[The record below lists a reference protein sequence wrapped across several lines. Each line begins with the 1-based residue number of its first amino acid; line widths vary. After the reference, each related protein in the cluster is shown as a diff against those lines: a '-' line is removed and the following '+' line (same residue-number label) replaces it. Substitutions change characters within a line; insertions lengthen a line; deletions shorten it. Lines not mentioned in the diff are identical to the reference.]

1 MKRRLALAL
10 VASTT
15 SLLVALSGSIASG
28 HSALAAQTAAPPD
41 PATAAAQ
48 AADRLVESEPGVLR
62 VSPKDAF
69 VRKGVTAGQNGLNYV
84 SYDRTY
90 AGLPVRGGDFVVVT
104 NASGGVLSTSVAQTR
119 PLDVATKP
127 AISAEKAADVARA
140 LVPEIAAVS
149 LPRLSVFA
157 EGAGRLAYEVQVS
170 GTDNGRET
178 KLHVFVDALDGQVIE
193 KSDLVMAGIGNSY
206 YNGNPVTI
214 GTSGSGTSFSMT
226 DPNRSGIRCGGQNGA
241 AFTGTDDNWGN
252 GSGTDLE
259 TACVDALF
267 GVGKEWDMLSQWLG
281 RNGINGTGG
290 GFPARVG
297 LNAVNAFWNGS
308 YTNFGRSQDNQRQVT
323 PMDVVA
329 HEYGHAIF
337 QTTPGGS
344 TGSNEKGGLN
354 ESTGD
359 IFGALTEWFA
369 NLPANLDPPDYS
381 VGEEVNLVGS
391 GPIRYMHQP
400 SLISGH
406 PNCYSAS
413 VPNMEVHAAAGVQ
426 NHWFYLLAEG
436 TNPTNGQPASP
447 TCNSTTLTGLGPR
460 KAGQIFM
467 ATLLRKTATWT
478 HSLARKASLEAAIQS
493 FPGSCAEYNAT
504 KAAWLAVSVPAA
516 AGEPTSCTGGG
527 PDFLIEL
534 NPTSATVQPGQ
545 ATSVNVITT
554 TTTPPAQTVA
564 LSASGLPAGV
574 TASFNPPTI
583 TSGGNSTMTI
593 NVPTGTPS
601 ATYNVIV
608 TGDGTSVDRTA
619 PFTLNVGTTGNV
631 VFNDTFETSLGWT
644 TNASGTDTA
653 TSGAW
658 ERGDPAATSSGIG
671 LQLGTTVSGVNDLV
685 TGRLAGS
692 GAGTYD
698 VDGGATT
705 IRSPEIALPT
715 GTLTLTLS
723 WYLAHLN
730 NASSADY
737 FRVRVVSGSTN
748 TVVLQQLGSAAN
760 RAGAWQSATV
770 NLSSFAGQTV
780 RLLVE
785 TADAGTASLIEA
797 GVDDVKITRS

>member
-1 MKRRLALAL
+1 MKRKLALAL

-15 SLLVALSGSIASG
+15 SLLVAMSASIASG
-28 HSALAAQTAAPPD
+28 QTALAAETAAPPD
-41 PATAAAQ
+41 PATAAVQ

-62 VSPKDAF
+62 ASPKDAF
-69 VRKGVTAGQNGLNYV
+69 VRQGVTAGQNGLNYV
-84 SYDRTY
+84 SYARTH

-104 NASGGVLSTSVAQTR
+104 DSTGGVLSTSIAQTQ
-119 PLDVATKP
+119 PLEVATKP
-127 AISAEKAADVARA
+127 AIGADRAADVARA
-140 LVPEIAAVS
+140 LVPEVASVS
-149 LPRLSVFA
+149 APQLSVFA
-157 EGAGRLAYEVQVS
+157 EGAGRLAYEVRVD
-170 GTDNGRET
+170 GTDKGRET
-178 KLHVFVDALDGQVIE
+178 KLHVFVDAVNGQVIE
-193 KSDLVMAGIGNSY
+193 KSDLVMDGTGNSY

-214 GTSGSGTSFSMT
+214 GTSGSGSSFSMT
-226 DPNRSGIRCGGQNGA
+226 DPVRTGIRCGGQDGA
-241 AFTGTDDNWGN
+241 AYTGTDDNWGN
-252 GSGTDLE
+252 GSGTNLE
-259 TACVDALF
+259 TACVDVLF
-267 GVGKEWDMLSQWLG
+267 GAGKEWDMLSQWLG

-308 YTNFGRSQDNQRQVT
+308 YTSFGRSQDSQRQVT

-337 QTTPGGS
+337 QNTPGGS

-359 IFGALTEWFA
+359 IFGALTEAFA

-381 VGEEVNLVGS
+381 VGEEVNLTGS

-406 PNCYSAS
+406 PNCYSSS
-413 VPNMEVHAAAGVQ
+413 VPNLPVHTAAGVQ

-436 TNPTNGQPASP
+436 TNPTNGQPQSP
-447 TCNSTTLTGLGPR
+447 TCNSTTLTGIGPR

-493 FPGSCAEYNAT
+493 FPGSCAEFDAT

-516 AGEPTSCTGGG
+516 AGEPASCQGGG
-527 PDFLIEL
+527 PGFTMEL

-545 ATSVNVITT
+545 TTTTTVSTT
-554 TTTPPAQTVA
+554 TTTPPAQTVTF
-564 LSASGLPAGV
+564 SVSGLPAGV
-574 TASFNPPTI
+574 TATFSPSSV
-583 TSGGNSTMTI
+583 TSGGSSTMTI
-593 NVPTGTPS
+593 NVATGTPS
-601 ATYNVIV
+601 ATHNLIV
-608 TGDGTSVDRTA
+608 TGDGTSMDRTA
-619 PFTLNVGTTGNV
+619 PFTLNVGTVSNV

-658 ERGDPAATSSGIG
+658 ERGDPAATSSGVT

-692 GAGTYD
+692 GAGTHD
-698 VDGGATT
+698 VDGGATS
-705 IRSPEIALPT
+705 IRSPEIALPS
-715 GTLTLTLS
+715 GTLTMTLS
-723 WYLAHLN
+723 WYLAHLS

-760 RAGAWQSATV
+760 RAGAWQSATI

>member
-1 MKRRLALAL
+1 MKRKVALAL

-15 SLLVALSGSIASG
+15 SVLVAMSGSIASG
-28 HSALAAQTAAPPD
+28 QTAQAAQTAAPPD
-41 PATAAAQ
+41 PATAAVQ

-62 VSPKDAF
+62 ASPKDDF
-69 VRKGVTAGQNGLNYV
+69 VRQGLTAGQGGLNYV
-84 SYDRTY
+84 SYTRTH

-104 NASGGVLSTSVAQTR
+104 NSAGGVLSTSVAQTQ
-119 PLDVATKP
+119 PLDVGTKP
-127 AISAEKAADVARA
+127 SISADQAAGIARA
-140 LVPEIAAVS
+140 LVPEVS
-149 LPRLSVFA
+149 SVSAPQLSVFA
-157 EGAGRLAYEVQVS
+157 EGAGRLAYEVRVV
-170 GTDNGRET
+170 GADKGRET
-178 KLHVFVDALDGQVIE
+178 KLHVFVDALSGQVIE
-193 KSDLVMAGIGNSY
+193 KSDEVMAGTGNSY

-214 GTSGSGTSFSMT
+214 GTSGSNNSFSMT
-226 DPNRSGIRCGGQNGA
+226 DPVRTGIRCGGQNGT

-267 GVGKEWDMLSQWLG
+267 AAGKEWDMLSSWLG
-281 RNGINGTGG
+281 RDGINGTGG

-297 LNAVNAFWNGS
+297 LSDVNAYWNGS
-308 YTNFGRSQDNQRQVT
+308 FTNFGRSQDSQRQVT
-323 PMDVVA
+323 PIDVVA

-369 NLPANLDPPDYS
+369 NEPANLDPPDYS

-400 SLISGH
+400 SLISGN
-406 PNCYSAS
+406 PNCFSAS

-436 TNPTNGQPASP
+436 TNPTNGQPVSP

-467 ATLLRKTATWT
+467 GTLLRKTATWT
-478 HSLARKASLEAAIQS
+478 HSLARKASLEAAIQL
-493 FPGSCAEYNAT
+493 FPGSCAEYNAV

-516 AGEPTSCTGGG
+516 TGEPASCSAG
-527 PDFLIEL
+527 PDFSMTL

-545 ATSVNVITT
+545 QATTT
-554 TTTPPAQTVA
+554 VSTATTTPPAQTVTFA
-564 LSASGLPAGV
+564 ASGLPPGGSA
-574 TASFNPPTI
+574 AFNPPSV
-583 TSGGNSTMTI
+583 TSGGSSTLTI
-593 NVPTGTPS
+593 TVPAGTPS

-619 PFTLNVGTTGNV
+619 PFTLNVGTVSNV
-631 VFNDTFETSLGWT
+631 VFNDTFETALGWT

-658 ERGDPAATSSGIG
+658 ERGDPAATSSGVG

-692 GAGTYD
+692 SAGTYD
-698 VDGGATT
+698 VDGGVTSV
-705 IRSPEIALPT
+705 RSPEIVLPS

-730 NASSADY
+730 NANSADY
-737 FRVRVVSGSTN
+737 FRVRVVSGATN

-760 RAGAWQSATV
+760 RAGAWQPATI
-770 NLSSFAGQTV
+770 NLSSYAGQTI
-780 RLLVE
+780 RLLIE